1 MASRPAPTPS
11 HFSSSVYLG
20 DLSQLFQE
28 IDAIENGPTPSTTT
42 NTNTNIINEDSH
54 HMTTTSSFPTLPSE
68 TPTYNEYRPQLTNMI
83 PSAPPQPPQPSSSSS
98 QPQHHP
104 PFLYDNYTT
113 TTPENDLVDPHV
125 GSMQMQ
131 YSTLDFSP
139 HLYLYNPENTASMA
153 STQHVPPPQP
163 DPLPSLPTTMTSPT
177 TIQYDDTSIA
187 ATTPQYNDTTT
198 YNTQGRSITFATAAT
213 SNGYLLQ
220 QTDAL
225 QAWRSQQ
232 ASMTSL
238 SRKTSRSSM
247 GGGGGPL
254 SRSNSRSSNGRY
266 QYRSRTSSSSG
277 SAITLY
283 SNSETHQCI
292 VPGCNK
298 TFSRKRDIWRHFF
311 FVHKGM
317 PFMHMGAAIMS
328 GWQFTCEKCG
338 KDYSR
343 KDSLKRHQQKKHPEL
358 FGSSSTSS
366 SSSKNKK

>member
-28 IDAIENGPTPSTTT
+28 IDAIENGPTPS
-42 NTNTNIINEDSH
+42 NNINTNIITENSH
-54 HMTTTSSFPTLPSE
+54 NMTTTTSFPILPSSE
-68 TPTYNEYRPQLTNMI
+68 TPTYNEYQPQLTNMI
-83 PSAPPQPPQPSSSSS
+83 PSSSPSS
-98 QPQHHP
+98 Q
-104 PFLYDNYTT
+104 PFLYDAYTNT
-113 TTPENDLVDPHV
+113 AENDIVDPHA

-131 YSTLDFSP
+131 FSTLGFSP
-139 HLYLYNPENTASMA
+139 LYLYNPENAASMA
-153 STQHVPPPQP
+153 STQPVPPPQP
-163 DPLPSLPTTMTSPT
+163 DPQPSLPTTIASPT

-187 ATTPQYNDTTT
+187 PTTPQYNDTTT

-225 QAWRSQQ
+225 SAWRSQQ

-247 GGGGGPL
+247 GGGGGAL

-283 SNSETHQCI
+283 SNNNETHQCI

-366 SSSKNKK
+366 SSNKNKK

>member
-28 IDAIENGPTPSTTT
+28 IDAIENGATSST
-42 NTNTNIINEDSH
+42 NTNTNLITENSH
-54 HMTTTSSFPTLPSE
+54 NMTTTSSFPILPSE
-68 TPTYNEYRPQLTNMI
+68 TPTYNEYHPQLTNMI
-83 PSAPPQPPQPSSSSS
+83 PSTPESS
-98 QPQHHP
+98 QQPHQQHP
-104 PFLYDNYTT
+104 PFLYDNYT

-125 GSMQMQ
+125 GSMQIPI
-131 YSTLDFSP
+131 STLDFSP
-139 HLYLYNPENTASMA
+139 HLYLYDLENTASMA
-153 STQHVPPPQP
+153 STQHVPPPPPQP
-163 DPLPSLPTTMTSPT
+163 DPQPSLTTSMTSPT
-177 TIQYDDTSIA
+177 TSQYDDTCIA
-187 ATTPQYNDTTT
+187 PTTPQYTNDTTT
-198 YNTQGRSITFATAAT
+198 YNTQGRSITFATDAT

-225 QAWRSQQ
+225 SAWRSQQ

-247 GGGGGPL
+247 GGGGGGGAL

-283 SNSETHQCI
+283 SNNNETHQCI

-358 FGSSSTSS
+358 FDSS